1 MTKKEFLRRMQKK
14 HICSISYLDEALAGK
29 DRIIEELQ
37 KKINSTTAYDSGFMR
52 KIYGYY
58 KRNS

>member
-1 MTKKEFLRRMQKK
+1 MGGFT
-14 HICSISYLDEALAGK
+14 YLDEALAGK

-37 KKINSTTAYDSGFMR
+37 KKINSTISYDSGFMR
-52 KIYGYY
+52 RIYGYY